1 MVISVTG
8 SWIFEMLSKK
18 KGKKESKNNKVNMVF
33 NVHRNHKAY

>member
-18 KGKKESKNNKVNMVF
+18 KGKKESKNNKV
-33 NVHRNHKAY
+33 K